1 MDRQL
6 RQLVAETCRHP
17 PGSLKRQQHLTK
29 LIRLIKRSKKL
40 WQENTPYYQDALQQT
55 WLYCCQN
62 LCEAGTGQRYNPDR
76 SSVSTWLNQY
86 LRWRLQD
93 FRADQAK
100 KVRTTVSQI
109 SRLEKTTDPIDN
121 LAASPDILPMLEN
134 VRNWVQNDL
143 GRKLSSLHIQNCPA
157 VTCQVLILRRLPPET
172 SWKQLA
178 VEFNLSVS
186 TLSSFYQRQ
195 CMPCLRKFGESE
207 GYI

>member
-6 RQLVAETCRHP
+6 RKLVAETCRHP
-17 PGSLKRQQHLTK
+17 PGSLERQQNVTK
-29 LIRLIKRSKKL
+29 LIRLIQKSKKL

-55 WLYCCQN
+55 WLYFCQN
-62 LCEAGTGQRYNPDR
+62 LCEAGTGQKYDPDR

-93 FRADQAK
+93 FRSYQAQK
-100 KVRTTVSQI
+100 LKTTAPKIQG
-109 SRLEKTTDPIDN
+109 LEKTIDPIDH
-121 LAASPDILPMLEN
+121 LEASPDIPPMLEN
-134 VRNWVQNDL
+134 VRNWVQTDPV
-143 GRKLSSLHIQNCPA
+143 GKLSKLHIQSYPA

-172 SWKQLA
+172 SWKKLA
-178 VEFNLSVS
+178 TEFDLSIS

-195 CMPCLRKFGESE
+195 CMPCLRKFGQSE